1 MNPVRGMLPGMK
13 NQKMLNVIGQVLS
26 ALIAIPFVMSA
37 MMKFKGGPEMVEG
50 WKHFGWPIES
60 ILVIGTLEVVSVL
73 LYLIPRTTV
82 LGAILLTG
90 YLGGA
95 IATHLRVN
103 EAVPL
108 QVLFGV
114 LVWAALFLREERL
127 RALLP
132 IRK

>member
-1 MNPVRGMLPGMK
+1 MNPK
-13 NQKMLNVIGQVLS
+13 TLNVSGRILS
-26 ALIAIPFVMSA
+26 ALIAVPFVMSA
-37 MMKFKGGPEMVEG
+37 LMKFKGGPEMIEG
-50 WKHFGWPIES
+50 WNHFGWPAES
-60 ILVIGTLEVVSVL
+60 LTVVGALEITSVL
-73 LYLIPRTTV
+73 LYAIPQTAV

-95 IATHLRVN
+95 IATHLRVH

-114 LVWAALFLREERL
+114 AVWAALFLREERL
-127 RALLP
+127 RTLLP